1 MNQVQMQPCSP
12 ARLFAHPCARGS
24 PARMWLAHAL
34 AREIFHA
41 LAREVF
47 PRQWRRVRMGEKRVR
62 EKPIWGH

>member
-1 MNQVQMQPCSP
+1 
-12 ARLFAHPCARGS
+12 
-24 PARMWLAHAL
+24 MWLAHAL
-34 AREIFHA
+34 AREIFHV